1 MDIRRRGLLAGAPAM
16 AGAGALLA
24 AGMAQA

>member
-1 MDIRRRGLLAGAPAM
+1 MVPALIA

-24 AGMAQA
+24 ALWMIRRRGSGMD